1 VRLLRNF
8 LKQLVKNTKYIMVK
22 FVSHNGGHMSQS
34 VERLSQFLMKAVVE
48 TGAVTE
54 ENAEKAVQVM
64 RSELHEFLTG
74 ERYKNER
81 ESLLEGTMNE
91 RYVMASV
98 VASCVER
105 ING

>member
-1 VRLLRNF
+1 
-8 LKQLVKNTKYIMVK
+8 
-22 FVSHNGGHMSQS
+22 MSQS
-34 VERLSQFLMKAVVE
+34 VEKLAQVLMKAVVN

-81 ESLLEGTMNE
+81 ESLLAGSVHE
-91 RYVMASV
+91 RVVLASV